1 MHNLHL
7 LIKIS
12 IPLTPQ
18 TTAAETY
25 NMTKEVASRDL
36 LKVNIFYTSL
46 NEKIIEDVIEYS
58 LEVEDKSVFVDFSM
72 I

>member
-1 MHNLHL
+1 MHL

-12 IPLTPQ
+12 IPPTPQ
-18 TTAAETY
+18 STAAETY

-58 LEVEDKSVFVDFSM
+58 LEVEDKSVFVVR
-72 I
+72 